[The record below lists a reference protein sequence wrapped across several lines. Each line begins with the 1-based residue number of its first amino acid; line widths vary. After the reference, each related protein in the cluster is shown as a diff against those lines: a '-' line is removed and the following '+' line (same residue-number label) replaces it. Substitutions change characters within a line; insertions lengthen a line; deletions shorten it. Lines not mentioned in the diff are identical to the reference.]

1 MTCALLPGRDGTGQ
15 VGEDLA
21 GTNHQL
27 GHLGFGQG
35 RVLRLDNGN
44 AAHRCFG
51 AGLAHAHR
59 SARLGVR
66 DGNVLGGLGVEAPR
80 GGLGVGSGGGGA
92 LGPGVRRLVGGRG
105 GGEGAEDLRV
115 LGVGLQGGGDQ
126 LDRGTGRV
134 EGDVTVREEDRAVG
148 GGRDLRVGRGQDDG
162 APRRG
167 EAAQEA
173 VEVGAVGLGQ
183 GRGVFNEEDL
193 GPGDDR
199 ARDECLDVLPRREL
213 RGAQVDALGQARDL
227 EGAHEVV
234 PVGHGAGR
242 REGGQDVL
250 ADRQGLVQGRV
261 GSDQRDGTDAAG
273 QARREGTGRGGDDA
287 AGLRLLEPRQDE
299 EEGAGASARRIQ
311 DGAQRARAEPQ
322 VDARQEDDAG
332 LVVRVGHAQARDL
345 DASAAPLRGKGAAGT
360 IPRARLGRGRAG
372 RERGE
377 GALDGRGSDLGGA
390 RPRGGGGLG
399 VSGPSGG
406 RQVGRLLIFDTVQV
420 LTRVIRHDPILSASC
435 RLCRNGARE
444 GVGWARG
451 QVRHEVACVSCLA
464 VLCCKRLILS
474 KSRLVSGSECS
485 TGSFFARDPV
495 FFRNPPEVCVG
506 CATIGCMTYA
516 ANDKAIRYRVGID
529 VGLRSIGFCAVEV
542 DEHDQPLN
550 LLNSTVFIHDAGVDP
565 NENKA
570 AKSRKLTAG
579 VARRTR
585 RLYQTRRQRLARL
598 DRVLANEFG
607 WPIIDLTRVEDPR
620 EPWRVRA
627 QLLEGYIED
636 RDERNRALSIAARH
650 IARHRGWRN
659 PYADVR
665 TLLQSAEPS
674 DFLKGLNERVSTA
687 LRTSYPADATPGQ
700 LVNAYLSHPDY
711 AGKAGTPKI
720 RGPKGILAGKL
731 HQSDNAAEIRRICG
745 VQKVS
750 ADERDQLIRAV
761 FDAKSPKGSAKERGL
776 VGNDELPGQSKHV
789 RAEKAHPVFQRF
801 RIVSVLANL
810 RIREGRAERRL
821 TADELAGLTDFLMI
835 AGLKQAV
842 TWQDLADNLGI
853 ERADLRG
860 TAKAS
865 FDNSPVLRNPPTD
878 VTTEKILACKVKWL
892 KEWWKE
898 ADEEQR
904 GYMVDAFSNSGG
916 SEDLTDV
923 NDEVAELLEQAS
935 EEDQSEFE
943 KIALPQGRAAYSLD
957 SLRRLTDRMLADGVD
972 LHEARRIEFG
982 VGDDW
987 KPAVE
992 PIEAPTGNPA
1002 VDRVLKQVSRWLHAA
1017 TDRWGEPTVIN
1028 IEHARDGLGSE
1039 RVARELMQANERRRK
1054 ANAAAVASM
1063 AEKLNISGKI
1073 HRSDQIRYFAL
1084 TRQNC
1089 QCLYCGT
1096 AITYS
1101 TAEMDH
1107 IVPRADGSSTN
1118 DRSNL
1123 AAVCRTCNHRKG
1135 AIPFAVWATSEDANE
1150 GVSLSG
1156 ALERVSM
1163 WQRENGMSPKQ
1174 FKQLQREVKARLKS
1188 KKPDEE
1194 FDGRSMESVSWMA
1207 VELRTRVEGFYRE
1220 RDGER
1225 VPSVGVYR
1233 GQLTAEARKASGFEN
1248 RVNLIGGRGKT
1259 RLDRRHHA
1267 MDALVIALMNPSVSQ
1282 TLALRLNMRDAQ
1294 RLTGRE
1300 ETWKNFYGKPGAAS
1314 QRFETWRESMLRAVE
1329 LFNIRLS
1336 ENTIP
1341 FVENIRLRVG
1351 SSAMHDATVHS
1362 FRPRRN
1368 TAGELIQEK
1377 GCGEQHPLS
1386 SALAVELIDRAETP
1400 ALWTA
1405 LTRCPDFDPKK
1416 GLPENPN
1423 RVISVNG
1430 TRVGPDDLLNFF
1442 GSSAACVKVR
1452 GGYAELG
1459 NSIHHA
1465 RIYRIDGKKTVY
1477 AMVRVFQVD
1486 LLRLRKQDVFTAPLK
1501 PSTISM
1507 RTAEPKIRQALAEGS
1522 ATQIGWLV
1530 EGDELQ
1536 IETDKYTGGF
1546 VGQLL
1551 ERYPEATSW
1560 RVAGFMNARQLR
1572 IKPLLLSKE
1581 GFVDESMAR
1590 KLGIEET
1597 PEAVR
1602 KTVDAPGWV
1611 PAVNALLC
1619 AGRVRVVRRNCLG
1632 EERYGSATSLPV
1644 TIVLE

>member
-1 MTCALLPGRDGTGQ
+1 M
-15 VGEDLA
+15 
-21 GTNHQL
+21 
-27 GHLGFGQG
+27 
-35 RVLRLDNGN
+35 
-44 AAHRCFG
+44 
-51 AGLAHAHR
+51 
-59 SARLGVR
+59 
-66 DGNVLGGLGVEAPR
+66 
-80 GGLGVGSGGGGA
+80 
-92 LGPGVRRLVGGRG
+92 
-105 GGEGAEDLRV
+105 
-115 LGVGLQGGGDQ
+115 
-126 LDRGTGRV
+126 
-134 EGDVTVREEDRAVG
+134 
-148 GGRDLRVGRGQDDG
+148 
-162 APRRG
+162 
-167 EAAQEA
+167 
-173 VEVGAVGLGQ
+173 
-183 GRGVFNEEDL
+183 
-193 GPGDDR
+193 
-199 ARDECLDVLPRREL
+199 
-213 RGAQVDALGQARDL
+213 
-227 EGAHEVV
+227 
-234 PVGHGAGR
+234 
-242 REGGQDVL
+242 
-250 ADRQGLVQGRV
+250 
-261 GSDQRDGTDAAG
+261 
-273 QARREGTGRGGDDA
+273 
-287 AGLRLLEPRQDE
+287 
-299 EEGAGASARRIQ
+299 
-311 DGAQRARAEPQ
+311 
-322 VDARQEDDAG
+322 
-332 LVVRVGHAQARDL
+332 
-345 DASAAPLRGKGAAGT
+345 
-360 IPRARLGRGRAG
+360 
-372 RERGE
+372 
-377 GALDGRGSDLGGA
+377 
-390 RPRGGGGLG
+390 
-399 VSGPSGG
+399 
-406 RQVGRLLIFDTVQV
+406 
-420 LTRVIRHDPILSASC
+420 
-435 RLCRNGARE
+435 
-444 GVGWARG
+444 
-451 QVRHEVACVSCLA
+451 
-464 VLCCKRLILS
+464 
-474 KSRLVSGSECS
+474 
-485 TGSFFARDPV
+485 
-495 FFRNPPEVCVG
+495 
-506 CATIGCMTYA
+506 
-516 ANDKAIRYRVGID
+516 
-529 VGLRSIGFCAVEV
+529 
-542 DEHDQPLN
+542 
-550 LLNSTVFIHDAGVDP
+550 
-565 NENKA
+565 
-570 AKSRKLTAG
+570 
-579 VARRTR
+579 
-585 RLYQTRRQRLARL
+585 
-598 DRVLANEFG
+598 
-607 WPIIDLTRVEDPR
+607 
-620 EPWRVRA
+620 
-627 QLLEGYIED
+627 LEGYIED
-636 RDERNRALSIAARH
+636 RDKRNRALSIAARH

-665 TLLQSAEPS
+665 TLLQPAEPS

-687 LRTSYPADATPGQ
+687 LRTSYPADTTPGQ

-750 ADERDQLIRAV
+750 VDERDRLIRAV

-821 TADELAGLTDFLMI
+821 SADELAGLTDFLMI

-898 ADEEQR
+898 AGEEQR

-1123 AAVCRTCNHRKG
+1123 AAVCRTCNHKKG
-1135 AIPFAVWATSEDANE
+1135 AIPFAVWAASKQANE
-1150 GVSLSG
+1150 GVSLEG
-1156 ALERVSM
+1156 ALERVDM
-1163 WQRENGMSPKQ
+1163 WLQDNGMSKKQ
-1174 FKQLQREVKARLKS
+1174 FKQLQREVKARLRS

-1194 FDGRSMESVSWMA
+1194 FDGRSMESVAWMA
-1207 VELRTRVEGFYRE
+1207 VELRTRIEGFYRA
-1220 RDGER
+1220 RKDDA
-1225 VPSVGVYR
+1225 VPSTAVYR
-1233 GQLTAEARKASGFEN
+1233 GRLTAEARKASGFES

-1259 RLDRRHHA
+1259 RFDRRHHA
-1267 MDALVIALMNPSVSQ
+1267 MDALVIALMNPSVCR
-1282 TLALRLNMRDAQ
+1282 TLALRVNMRDAQ
-1294 RLTGRE
+1294 RLTGAK
-1300 ETWKNFYGKPGAAS
+1300 ETWKTFYGKPGEAS
-1314 QRFETWRESMLRAVE
+1314 QRFETWRESMLRGVE
-1329 LFNIRLS
+1329 LFNMALS
-1336 ENTIP
+1336 DNAIP
-1341 FVENIRLRVG
+1341 FVENKRLRMN
-1351 SSAMHDATVHS
+1351 SSAMHEDTLFS
-1362 FRPRRN
+1362 FAHARPVKKGSK
-1368 TAGELIQEK
+1368 TLKEK
-1377 GCGEQHPLS
+1377 GEQRTLGSELP
-1386 SALAVELIDRAETP
+1386 VELIDRAETP

-1416 GLPENPN
+1416 GLPENPQ
-1423 RVISVNG
+1423 RTISVNG
-1430 TRVGPDDLLNFF
+1430 SRVGPADLLNFF
-1442 GSSAACVKVR
+1442 GSSAACLKVR
-1452 GGYAELG
+1452 GGYVKLA

-1465 RIYRIDGKKTVY
+1465 RIYRIDGKKRTY

-1486 LLRLRKQDVFTAPLK
+1486 LLRMKHQDLFTTPLK
-1501 PSTISM
+1501 PSTISI
-1507 RTAEPKIRQALAEGS
+1507 RTAEPKIRQALADGS

-1530 EGDELQ
+1530 EGDELR
-1536 IETDKYTGGF
+1536 IETDKYMGGLIGD
-1546 VGQLL
+1546 VLK
-1551 ERYPEATSW
+1551 RYPEATSW
-1560 RVAGFMNARQLR
+1560 RVAGFPDRAKLR
-1572 IKPLLLSKE
+1572 LRPYLLSAE
-1581 GFVDESMAR
+1581 GLE
-1590 KLGIEET
+1590 K
-1597 PEAVR
+1597 
-1602 KTVDAPGWV
+1602 DAPKEMKDLLDGKGWRPSINV
-1611 PAVNALLC
+1611 VLSS
-1619 AGRVRVVRRNCLG
+1619 GVVTVVRRNCLG
-1632 EERYGSATSLPV
+1632 EERNGSATSLPV